1 MTSASLAL
9 AASHRGPAG
18 RAALWTAAASL
29 AVAAHAGAA
38 LLAFRHAPPA
48 APEPSAPPAIML
60 DLAPMP
66 LAPEASEE
74 RAAPDRTDAPEV
86 DAEVPDAMLAPA
98 PPPPPAELPPPMEL
112 AALPAVP
119 DLVSPA
125 AADPPPE
132 ARAEARLPD
141 PALAE
146 PRPRSRPE
154 TLRRAEAPDPET
166 EQPKPS
172 APSRPA
178 AKAQV
183 RTAKAEA
190 AAAPQPSA
198 GSRGASPAKWQAQ
211 LMARLERLK
220 RYPTGARSRRE
231 EGVVQVRFTVDE
243 FGNVRSA
250 ELVRSS
256 GYAELDE
263 AVLALVQRAS
273 PVPPPPPGRSPRPD
287 RPGAVQCPMTEH
299 GRLAIG
305 AARKA
310 RRRVAGA
317 IEAHPVAARWL
328 LAGPGALLASLATMI
343 AMPLWLP
350 AGAAGVND
358 VAFPILLTPLLW
370 AVPFFYACLEEDLVA
385 RRLVLAARGARPG
398 GRSSPSRWR
407 HEAAS
412 SRSRRRS

>member
-18 RAALWTAAASL
+18 RAALWAAAASL

-86 DAEVPDAMLAPA
+86 EAEVPDAMLAPA
-98 PPPPPAELPPPMEL
+98 PPPPPAELPPPMES
-112 AALPAVP
+112 AALPAAP

-141 PALAE
+141 PTPAE

-154 TLRRAEAPDPET
+154 TLRRTEAPDPET
-166 EQPKPS
+166 EQPKPA

-243 FGNVRSA
+243 SGNVRSA
-250 ELVRSS
+250 EPRALVRLRRTRR
-256 GYAELDE
+256 GGAG
-263 AVLALVQRAS
+263 ARPAGLARPAAA
-273 PVPPPPPGRSPRPD
+273 PGRSPRHD

-305 AARKA
+305 TARKA
-310 RRRVAGA
+310 RPKGCRRHRSAPCRRSLAAGR
-317 IEAHPVAARWL
+317 PCRAARFAGDDAGDAALAAGGSGRGQRHRAADRPDAAALGGAVL
-328 LAGPGALLASLATMI
+328 LRLPGADLPRCATVSS
-343 AMPLWLP
+343 A
-350 AGAAGVND
+350 
-358 VAFPILLTPLLW
+358 
-370 AVPFFYACLEEDLVA
+370 
-385 RRLVLAARGARPG
+385 VLARADRG
-398 GRSSPSRWR
+398 S
-407 HEAAS
+407 S
-412 SRSRRRS
+412 SR